1 MKLVTFNIRYDT
13 PGDGANCFPF
23 RKPLILRTIAEERPD
38 ILCFQEVLPHVK
50 TWLKDSLTDYYV
62 VGCPRGERLDGE
74 QVSVAFRRDGWQLL
88 EMRSFWLSETPF
100 VPGSRYPDQSDCPRI
115 CTEVLLQE
123 EAAGRVIRIMNT
135 HLDHVGREARERG
148 LRQILRR
155 AEEAELFPEA
165 PVILTGDFNAEPD
178 SPEMALLR
186 QAPGWVIL
194 TENVG
199 VTYHGFGRANPPAQ
213 IDYIAIRGPLVC
225 KSVQKWTG
233 EENGRFLSDHYP
245 ICVELT

>member
-13 PGDGANCFPF
+13 PHDGPNCF
-23 RKPLILRTIAEERPD
+23 RYRQPLILRKIAEERPD
-38 ILCFQEVLPHVK
+38 IICFQEILPHVK
-50 TWLKDSLTDYYV
+50 TWLKENLTDYDV
-62 VGCPRGERLDGE
+62 VGCPRGEALDGE

-123 EAAGRVIRIMNT
+123 EAKDRVIRVMNT
-135 HLDHVGREARERG
+135 HLDHVGVEARERG
-148 LRQILRR
+148 LKQILRR
-155 AEEAELFPEA
+155 AEQAELFPDA
-165 PVILTGDFNAEPD
+165 PVILTGDFNAEPGD
-178 SPEMALLR
+178 PEMAVLR
-186 QAPGWVIL
+186 ETPGWVNV
-194 TENVG
+194 TEKIG
-199 VTYHGFGRANPPAQ
+199 ITYHGFGKAKDPAL
-213 IDYIAIRGPLVC
+213 IDYIVLHGSLRC

-245 ICVELT
+245 ICAALI